1 MSPCAPFMPE
11 SHPGMGGLRAVQSI
25 SSMAYQVLARKYRP
39 QRFADVVGQDHV
51 TVTLTN
57 ALAQDRIAHGY
68 IFSGHRGIGKTT
80 IARILAMS
88 LNCRNPIGSP
98 ARPTVEPCQLCESCT
113 EVRAGN
119 AVDVIEIDAATNRG
133 IDEIRELRD
142 AARYAPARD
151 RYKIYILDEAH
162 QITDAAFNALL
173 KTLEEPP
180 AHIIFMMATTQPEDI
195 PQTVRS
201 RCQHFSFHA
210 VKLADILG
218 QLRSIAAAEE
228 VIANESALALLAEA
242 GDGSMRDALS
252 IMDQAIASAPIE
264 PSADG
269 TEGHARLDDAQIR
282 ELMGSVPNAVFERI
296 FDSVN
301 ANNSAEVMTS
311 ANQLLDAGN
320 SPAQLARQS
329 VRYLRNALIA
339 KIAELSPEGESAEG
353 IGSELLQ
360 ISPDEQRRAAR
371 TAALFSEEELSRF
384 LQVMLRT
391 FDELGY
397 RQEQRFHFELGLL
410 KLVHLR
416 RLLPIE
422 EALSQLPTPKP
433 GAPSMTGSHP
443 GMGGRIT
450 TKPGAPSM
458 PESHPGMGG
467 KATSKPGAPSTTKSG
482 APSMPESHP
491 GMGGKTASA
500 PAISPFQQDKLR
512 RRPEISAPIP
522 ISAVS
527 PQPIPETRGA
537 NAVALAA
544 SAEPPPAPHSALET
558 LPIPTPAPGLLPES
572 MPLTAPSRVEDRIER
587 QPDVALPTP
596 VFETTAALASP
607 FAPHAAAQPAA
618 ESPAL
623 NSDAAA
629 MAQRAVVEALADAS
643 QTSAA
648 EALADAAWTIAGGE
662 ARVQTALSKTML
674 PVVINPDAE
683 RIARAAL
690 RDAGILKLT
699 LLPAAAAAVAKKSRP
714 ARTGSVQAK
723 ALEHPMV
730 QQAQKLFAAEI
741 QTVIDLREPD

>member
-1 MSPCAPFMPE
+1 
-11 SHPGMGGLRAVQSI
+11 
-25 SSMAYQVLARKYRP
+25 MAYQVLARKYRP

-57 ALAQDRIAHGY
+57 ALLQNRIAHGY

-98 ARPTVEPCQLCESCT
+98 ARPTAEPCEVCESCT
-113 EVRAGN
+113 EIKAGN

-180 AHIIFMMATTQPEDI
+180 DHIVFMMATTQPEDI

-210 VKLADILG
+210 VKLVDILG

-228 VIANESALALLAEA
+228 VIADESALSLLAEA

-269 TEGHARLDDAQIR
+269 TPGHARLDAAQIR
-282 ELMGSVPNAVFERI
+282 ELMGTVPNAVFERI
-296 FDSVN
+296 LEAVN
-301 ANNSAEVMTS
+301 ANNSAEVMTA

-320 SPAQLARQS
+320 SAAQLARQS

-339 KIAELSPEGESAEG
+339 KIANLSVDGESAEG
-353 IGSELLQ
+353 VGNELLQ

-422 EALSQLPTPKP
+422 EALSQLPIAKP

-443 GMGGRIT
+443 GMGGLPPSSAAVT
-450 TKPGAPSM
+450 T
-458 PESHPGMGG
+458 
-467 KATSKPGAPSTTKSG
+467 
-482 APSMPESHP
+482 
-491 GMGGKTASA
+491 
-500 PAISPFQQDKLR
+500 
-512 RRPEISAPIP
+512 
-522 ISAVS
+522 
-527 PQPIPETRGA
+527 PIPETRGA
-537 NAVALAA
+537 NAPAA
-544 SAEPPPAPHSALET
+544 RPAIET
-558 LPIPTPAPGLLPES
+558 LPIPTPAPVLLPES
-572 MPLTAPSRVEDRIER
+572 MPLTAPSRVEDLIEH

-607 FAPHAAAQPAA
+607 FTPHAAAKPAT

-629 MAQRAVVEALADAS
+629 MAQHAVVEALTTAS

-648 EALADAAWTIAGGE
+648 EALADAAWTIDNSE
-662 ARVQTALSKTML
+662 ARIQTALSKTML

-683 RIARAAL
+683 KIARIAL
-690 RDAGILKLT
+690 RDAGIHKLT
-699 LLPAAAAAVAKKSRP
+699 LLPAAATAAANKSRP
-714 ARTGSVQAK
+714 TRTGSVQAK

-730 QQAQKLFAAEI
+730 QQAQKLFHAEI

>member
-1 MSPCAPFMPE
+1 
-11 SHPGMGGLRAVQSI
+11 
-25 SSMAYQVLARKYRP
+25 MAYQVLARKYRP
-39 QRFADVVGQDHV
+39 QRFADVVGQNHV

-57 ALAQDRIAHGY
+57 ALLQNRIAHGY

-88 LNCRNPIGSP
+88 LNCRNPVGSP
-98 ARPTVEPCQLCESCT
+98 ERPTVEPCQICDSCT
-113 EVRAGN
+113 EIRAGN

-180 AHIIFMMATTQPEDI
+180 PHIIFMMATTQPEDI

-210 VKLADILG
+210 VKLLDILA
-218 QLRSIAAAEE
+218 QLCAIAASEA
-228 VIANESALALLAEA
+228 VLADESALALLAEA

-252 IMDQAIASAPIE
+252 IMDQAIASAPQE
-264 PSADG
+264 S
-269 TEGHARLDDAQIR
+269 GHPRLDAAQIR
-282 ELMGSVPNAVFERI
+282 ELVGSVPNAVFERI
-296 FDSVN
+296 FESVN
-301 ANNSAEVMTS
+301 ANNSAEVITQAS
-311 ANQLLDAGN
+311 QLLDAGN

-339 KIAELSPEGESAEG
+339 RIAGLSPEGESAEG
-353 IGSELLQ
+353 LGSELLQ

-422 EALSQLPTPKP
+422 EALSQLPT
-433 GAPSMTGSHP
+433 
-443 GMGGRIT
+443 
-450 TKPGAPSM
+450 TKPGAPSSPRTAAPSATRPTAPSSTKLGAPSM
-458 PESHPGMGG
+458 PGSHPGMGG
-467 KATSKPGAPSTTKSG
+467 KATST
-482 APSMPESHP
+482 
-491 GMGGKTASA
+491 
-500 PAISPFQQDKLR
+500 PAISPFEQDKLR
-512 RRPEISAPIP
+512 RRPESSAPI
-522 ISAVS
+522 
-527 PQPIPETRGA
+527 PIPETRGA
-537 NAVALAA
+537 TAISLAP
-544 SAEPPPAPHSALET
+544 SAEPSAPDPQHS
-558 LPIPTPAPGLLPES
+558 
-572 MPLTAPSRVEDRIER
+572 
-587 QPDVALPTP
+587 
-596 VFETTAALASP
+596 
-607 FAPHAAAQPAA
+607 
-618 ESPAL
+618 
-623 NSDAAA
+623 
-629 MAQRAVVEALADAS
+629 VVEALAAAS

-648 EALADAAWTIAGGE
+648 EALADALWTLADGE
-662 ARVQTALSKTML
+662 ASIQTALSNTML

-683 RIARAAL
+683 QIIRAAL
-690 RDAGILKLT
+690 RDAGVLKLT
-699 LLPAAAAAVAKKSRP
+699 LIPAAAAPPAKKLRP
-714 ARTGSVQAK
+714 ARTGSIQTK

-741 QTVIDLREPD
+741 QTVIDLREEP

>member
-1 MSPCAPFMPE
+1 
-11 SHPGMGGLRAVQSI
+11 
-25 SSMAYQVLARKYRP
+25 MAYQVLARKYRP

-57 ALAQDRIAHGY
+57 ALVQNRIAHGY

-80 IARILAMS
+80 IARILAMA

-98 ARPTVEPCQLCESCT
+98 ARPTAEPCETCESCT
-113 EVRAGN
+113 EIRAGN

-142 AARYAPARD
+142 AARYAPSRD

-180 AHIIFMMATTQPEDI
+180 DHIVFMMATTQPEDL
-195 PQTVRS
+195 PQTIRS

-210 VKLADILG
+210 VKLLDILG
-218 QLRSIAAAEE
+218 QLRAIAGHEA
-228 VIANESALALLAEA
+228 VIADESALSLLAEA

-252 IMDQAIASAPIE
+252 IMDQAIASAPID

-269 TEGHARLDDAQIR
+269 TPGHARLDAAQIR
-282 ELMGSVPNAVFERI
+282 ELMGTVPNAVFERI
-296 FDSVN
+296 FDAVN
-301 ANNSAEVMTS
+301 QNSSAEVMLA

-320 SPAQLARQS
+320 SAAQLARQC

-339 KIAELSPEGESAEG
+339 KIANLSVDGESAEG
-353 IGSELLQ
+353 VGNELLQ

-422 EALSQLPTPKP
+422 EALSQLPTSSAPRPAAKP
-433 GAPSMTGSHP
+433 SAPSA
-443 GMGGRIT
+443 

-467 KATSKPGAPSTTKSG
+467 KTAAKPSAPSTKSSG

-491 GMGGKTASA
+491 GMGGLPPSSA
-500 PAISPFQQDKLR
+500 
-512 RRPEISAPIP
+512 
-522 ISAVS
+522 AV
-527 PQPIPETRGA
+527 PTLVPETRGA
-537 NAVALAA
+537 NAVSLA
-544 SAEPPPAPHSALET
+544 PAARPALES
-558 LPIPTPAPGLLPES
+558 LPIPTPAPVLLPES
-572 MPLTAPSRVEDRIER
+572 MPLTAPSRVEDRIEQ
-587 QPDVALPTP
+587 QPDVPLPTP

-607 FAPHAAAQPAA
+607 LAPHAAANPAT

-623 NSDAAA
+623 NFDAAS
-629 MAQRAVVEALADAS
+629 MAQHAVVEALAAAS
-643 QTSAA
+643 QTSAS
-648 EALADAAWTIAGGE
+648 EAFADAVWTLANGE
-662 ARVQTALSKTML
+662 ARVQTELSKTML
-674 PVVINPDAE
+674 PVVLNPEAE
-683 RIARAAL
+683 KIARAAL
-690 RDAGILKLT
+690 RDAGVLKLT
-699 LLPAAAAAVAKKSRP
+699 LLPAAATAAAKKSRP

-730 QQAQKLFAAEI
+730 QQAQKLFATEI